1 VRVLALPDPSPGG
14 LPAFVGVWR
23 RSNGRLWVGL
33 STVVDVAH
41 GVRVVSRTAD
51 GATTLALTTTVEAL
65 DGGCVVAQTLD
76 GLAPTDPVAEFAR
89 AWMARALLGLK
100 ADVEGTARSRTSD
113 PVSDEPVEA
122 ATASGFLGHGAATA
136 GGPGVMPVHETASI
150 EVAVAPGR
158 LWELLGQPSSERL
171 LKPSLEQLVRTE
183 LADEPGREHVVAVH
197 RHDDGR
203 RAGSVSLVV
212 EASAPTRIVERDLT
226 SSHEADVVTTIEPC
240 EAGARLTETFTGWL
254 PAGPG
259 RVVDGSGIAALMQTR
274 LAVVKNLAE
283 AGVVPQRD
291 PRTGFLPP
299 GQAPDLP
306 PDLPPL
312 SGAPASGVP
321 GPPPSQ
327 PPSPPSSP
335 RTTDGGS
342 PPGAAALPAHVSLP
356 SSVLLPPP
364 HVAAP
369 AAGYDVGEWL
379 VWGDDGF
386 YAAGEASWW

>member
-1 VRVLALPDPSPGG
+1 
-14 LPAFVGVWR
+14 
-23 RSNGRLWVGL
+23 
-33 STVVDVAH
+33 
-41 GVRVVSRTAD
+41 
-51 GATTLALTTTVEAL
+51 
-65 DGGCVVAQTLD
+65 
-76 GLAPTDPVAEFAR
+76 
-89 AWMARALLGLK
+89 
-100 ADVEGTARSRTSD
+100 
-113 PVSDEPVEA
+113 VSDEPVQA
-122 ATASGFLGHGAATA
+122 ATASGFVGHGAATA
-136 GGPGVMPVHETASI
+136 GGPGVIPVHETASI

-158 LWELLGQPSSERL
+158 LWELLAQPSSERL

-203 RAGSVSLVV
+203 RACSVSLVV

-240 EAGARLTETFTGWL
+240 EVGARLTETFTGWM

-259 RVVDGSGIAALMQTR
+259 RVVDGSGIAALMGTR
-274 LAVVKNLAE
+274 LAVVKDLAE
-283 AGVVPQRD
+283 AGVAPQRD

-306 PDLPPL
+306 PDLRPDLPPDL
-312 SGAPASGVP
+312 PPPSGAPASGVP
-321 GPPPSQ
+321 GPPPSPPSSQ
-327 PPSPPSSP
+327 PPSP
-335 RTTDGGS
+335 RTADDGS
-342 PPGAAALPAHVSLP
+342 PPGTAPLPGHISLP

-386 YAAGEASWW
+386 FAAGEASWW